1 MDHYSPSTIYI
12 DNLSI
17 TLGTGPDR
25 FTAVQN
31 FNVSINAGEFVCLLG
46 PSGCGKSTVLGAL
59 AGHLPSSA
67 GVLKVD
73 DQTVSDPS
81 PDRGLVFQHHTLL
94 PWRRVKD
101 NVGFSLKMRGFPRKK
116 RDLEVKRLLKLVG
129 LSGFEK
135 HWPSQL
141 SGGMQQRVELAR
153 VLIGH
158 PRLLLM
164 DEPFGA
170 LDALCRVDMQALL
183 LSIWEQMPTT
193 ILFVTHDIDE
203 AIFLADRILVM
214 SPRPGRIIEDIKV
227 DLARPRATELV
238 TSQEFIRIK
247 RHCLALLSHEHGQE
261 LPRLLPIRQYERASG
276 ALAYI

>member
-1 MDHYSPSTIYI
+1 VSGTFIPSTIDI

-17 TLGTGPDR
+17 TLGTGSAR
-25 FTAVQN
+25 FTAVQDFRLSVN
-31 FNVSINAGEFVCLLG
+31 SGELICLLG

-59 AGHLPSSA
+59 AGHLHA
-67 GVLKVD
+67 KGKLLVD
-73 DQTVSDPS
+73 GQMVSGPA

-94 PWRRVKD
+94 PWRRVED
-101 NVGFSLKMRGFPRKK
+101 NVGFSLKMRGVPRKK
-116 RDLEVKRLLKLVG
+116 RNEEVRRLLALVG

-183 LSIWEQMPTT
+183 LSIWSKLPTT
-193 ILFVTHDIDE
+193 IVFVTHDIDE
-203 AIFLADRILVM
+203 AIFLADRILIM
-214 SPRPGRIIEDIKV
+214 SERPGRIIEDIPV
-227 DLARPRATELV
+227 HLPRPRDSELV
-238 TSQEFIRIK
+238 TSPEFIRIK
-247 RHCLALLSHEHGQE
+247 RHCLALLNHKNGQE
-261 LPRLLPIRQYERASG
+261 LPRLSPIT
-276 ALAYI
+276 

>member
-17 TLGTGPDR
+17 TLGTGSDR

-31 FNVSINAGEFVCLLG
+31 LNVSINPGEFVCLLG
-46 PSGCGKSTVLGAL
+46 PSGCGKSTVLSAL

-67 GVLKVD
+67 GVLRVD

-129 LSGFEK
+129 LSGFEE

-261 LPRLLPIRQYERASG
+261 LPPLLPIRQHERLG
-276 ALAYI
+276 GTLAYI

>member
-1 MDHYSPSTIYI
+1 MTNYSPSTIDI
-12 DNLSI
+12 DDLSI
-17 TLGTGPDR
+17 TLGTGTNR
-25 FTAVQN
+25 FTAVKN
-31 FNVSINAGEFVCLLG
+31 FNVSVNAGEFICLLG

-59 AGHLPSSA
+59 AGHLPSNA
-67 GVLKVD
+67 GSLNVD
-73 DQTVSDPS
+73 DQTVSAPS

-101 NVGFSLKMRGFPRKK
+101 NVAFSLKMRGVSRKE
-116 RDLEVKRLLKLVG
+116 RDQEVKRLLELVG
-129 LSGFEK
+129 LEGFDE

-153 VLIGH
+153 VLIGQ

-170 LDALCRVDMQALL
+170 LDALCRVDMQTLL
-183 LSIWEQMPTT
+183 LSIWQQMPTT

-203 AIFLADRILVM
+203 AIFLADRISVM

-227 DLARPRATELV
+227 DLPRPRASELV

-247 RHCLALLSHEHGQE
+247 RHCLALLSHEHGRE
-261 LPRLLPIRQYERASG
+261 LPRLSPIIQQERPSG